1 MHSNNYTLGFVFIVT
16 LILGTML
23 SFTKDSVK
31 VLQEQNLKADVQKT
45 ILRSLNFDESLLL
58 TNESIEQTFKN
69 SIDAKCVNIE
79 GEIVECNIEEVDIEK
94 NVETLPI
101 YIRMDNDKVQ
111 GVALPIAGKGL
122 WSTIFGYIALNPDTD
137 SVLGIQF
144 YKHGET
150 PGLGGEVEKKWF
162 TDNFINHPQVKPDGE
177 IVFVPKKIRDENG
190 KIISITV
197 IKGGVDYSESKK
209 IVSDPINVNN
219 PISLQ
224 VLGICSALAVTIRLD
239 QAIIMTL
246 AVIFVLCSSNVI
258 LSVIRNYIPQR
269 VRIVIMLS
277 VIASLVSVVDELLK
291 AYLYDMSKQLSVF
304 VGLIITNCIIM
315 CRAEAFALK
324 NGPSK
329 AFLDGLGNGLGY
341 GLIIIVVSFFREL
354 FGAGTITLPDGG
366 AGYVLWSIPESWYA
380 AGYEN
385 IGLLVLSP
393 GAFIIL
399 GLVIWVQREFAGVEE
414 DA

>member
-16 LILGTML
+16 LVLGTML

-31 VLQEQNLKADVQKT
+31 VLQDQNLKADVQKT
-45 ILRSLNFDESLLL
+45 ILRSLNFDENLLL

-111 GVALPIAGKGL
+111 GIALPIAGKGL

-162 TDNFINHPQVKPDGE
+162 TDNFINHPMKKSNGE
-177 IVFVPKKIRDENG
+177 IEFVPKKIRDENG

-197 IKGGVDYSESKK
+197 IKGGVDYSDSNKSAIHQVDGISGATVTADGVTDFLLEDLLRYEKTLDK
-209 IVSDPINVNN
+209 IRD
-219 PISLQ
+219 
-224 VLGICSALAVTIRLD
+224 
-239 QAIIMTL
+239 
-246 AVIFVLCSSNVI
+246 
-258 LSVIRNYIPQR
+258 Y
-269 VRIVIMLS
+269 
-277 VIASLVSVVDELLK
+277 
-291 AYLYDMSKQLSVF
+291 
-304 VGLIITNCIIM
+304 
-315 CRAEAFALK
+315 
-324 NGPSK
+324 
-329 AFLDGLGNGLGY
+329 
-341 GLIIIVVSFFREL
+341 
-354 FGAGTITLPDGG
+354 GTI
-366 AGYVLWSIPESWYA
+366 
-380 AGYEN
+380 
-385 IGLLVLSP
+385 
-393 GAFIIL
+393 
-399 GLVIWVQREFAGVEE
+399 
-414 DA
+414 